1 MKIFLL
7 LHSLKFQEFSILF
20 NSRFQSDA
28 SKNKQA
34 IPPTHTPKFM
44 DFLNSISGPQFYL
57 LRTLGLEESAKI
69 SFGARGLCSRSQTSD
84 FSPHFIHTWVTLN
97 IKVELGFTRLK
108 IIPIPWGYK
117 DQILVN
123 KMPMTGGI
131 FFY

>member
-1 MKIFLL
+1 MLVKINRQF
-7 LHSLKFQEFSILF
+7 
-20 NSRFQSDA
+20 
-28 SKNKQA
+28 
-34 IPPTHTPKFM
+34 PPHTPKFM

-84 FSPHFIHTWVTLN
+84 FSPHIIHTWVTLN